1 MEEVGLLYDD
11 KSEAII
17 RCIKI
22 NSLIKFNEDCL
33 IIKNDF
39 TLSYLKSIYYINT
52 LASDHLYNES
62 VEAFS
67 KLRYESK
74 EFNDLKKFLVKDKI
88 NIIQTIAPAID
99 FMKSELR

>member
-1 MEEVGLLYDD
+1 TDHIVYGIFKREKNRHKFPISAYEMLNLFTEFSARHGSQWPLDKIMEEVGLLYDD

-52 LASDHLYNES
+52 LASDHLY
-62 VEAFS
+62 
-67 KLRYESK
+67 
-74 EFNDLKKFLVKDKI
+74 
-88 NIIQTIAPAID
+88 
-99 FMKSELR
+99 